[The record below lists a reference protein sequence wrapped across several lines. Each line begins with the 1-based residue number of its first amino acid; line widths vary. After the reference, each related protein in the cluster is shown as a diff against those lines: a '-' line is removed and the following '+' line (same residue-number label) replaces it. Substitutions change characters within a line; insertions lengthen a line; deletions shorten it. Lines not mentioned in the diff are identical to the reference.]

1 MSEEAFMQRTVT
13 CGSLRATDEGKSVI
27 LNGWVHRD
35 RNHGALHFINLRD
48 RYGLTQVVVDDDASA
63 ELQEVAASLKL
74 EYCIA
79 VKGIV
84 RRRPDSMI
92 NPDMA
97 TGEIEVNAE
106 KIEVLSQCA
115 VLPFMI
121 DDECNAKEDLRL
133 KYRFLDLRSKG
144 MTDRIVLRH
153 KIVKAIREYFYKT
166 DFLEIETPTLIRS
179 TPEGARDFL
188 VPSRIY
194 PGKFFALPQSPQLY
208 KQLLMVSG
216 MDKYFQI
223 ARCYRDEDP
232 RGDRQLEFTQLDI
245 EMSYVTRDDVLAM
258 MEDLFNDVFK
268 KVLNIDL
275 PKSFKRIAYNDAL
288 NTYGCDK
295 PDLRFGLEMHDA
307 SSFAAKSTFNAF
319 LEPLK
324 GKGAVKYLV
333 APHKDGFDYTRKYI
347 TELEDA
353 AKVYGAKGLAW
364 MKVQDGKLS
373 GGVTKYFA
381 GLEEEVLATTG
392 AKDGDLI
399 LLVAHDNWKKC
410 CNSLGAVRSKLGADL
425 KLINEDE
432 FAFCWIIDF
441 PLFEFN
447 EDEGHWEAA
456 HHMFS
461 MPQAEYIDTLEQ
473 DPGAVKGD
481 LYDLVL
487 NGYELASGS
496 IRIHD
501 IELQKR
507 IFRICNFPDDVAQE
521 RFGFLLDAFKFSPP
535 PHGGIAPGIDRL
547 CMIISK
553 VNTIREV
560 IAFPKNTAAMS
571 PMDDC
576 PAVVEPSQLN
586 DLKLQIVQ
594 EEK

>member
-92 NPDMA
+92 NPDMS
-97 TGEIEVNAE
+97 TGEIEVKAE

>member
-63 ELQEVAASLKL
+63 ELKEVAAYLKL

-97 TGEIEVNAE
+97 TGEIEVKAE

-507 IFRICNFPDDVAQE
+507 IFRICNFPADVAQE
-521 RFGFLLDAFKFSPP
+521 RFGFLLEAFKFSPP

>member
-97 TGEIEVNAE
+97 TGEIEVKAE

-324 GKGAVKYLV
+324 GNGAVKYLV

-364 MKVQDGKLS
+364 MKVQEGKLS

>member
-48 RYGLTQVVVDDDASA
+48 RYGLTQIVVDDDASA

-97 TGEIEVNAE
+97 TGEIEVKAE

-364 MKVQDGKLS
+364 MKVQEGKLS

>member
-97 TGEIEVNAE
+97 TGEIEVKAE

-381 GLEEEVLATTG
+381 GLEEDVLATTG

-521 RFGFLLDAFKFSPP
+521 RFGFLLEAFKFSPP

>member
-97 TGEIEVNAE
+97 TGEIEVKAE

-319 LEPLK
+319 LETLK

>member
-97 TGEIEVNAE
+97 TGEIEVKAE

-268 KVLNIDL
+268 KVLNINL

-364 MKVQDGKLS
+364 MKVQEGKLS

-461 MPQAEYIDTLEQ
+461 MPQAEYIETLEQ

-586 DLKLQIVQ
+586 DLKLKIVQ

>member
-97 TGEIEVNAE
+97 TGEIEVQAE

-268 KVLNIDL
+268 KVLNINL

-364 MKVQDGKLS
+364 MKVQEGKLS

-399 LLVAHDNWKKC
+399 LLVAHDHWKKC
-410 CNSLGAVRSKLGADL
+410 CYSLGAVRSKLGADL

-586 DLKLQIVQ
+586 DLKLKIVQ

>member
-13 CGSLRATDEGKSVI
+13 CGDLRATDEGKSVI

-48 RYGLTQVVVDDDASA
+48 RYGLTQVVVDDDASQ

-97 TGEIEVNAE
+97 TGEIEVKAE
-106 KIEVLSQCA
+106 KIEILSQCA

-245 EMSYVTRDDVLAM
+245 EMSYVTRDDVLLM

-268 KVLNIDL
+268 KVLDVDL
-275 PKSFKRIAYNDAL
+275 PKHFKRIAYNDAL

-381 GLEEEVLATTG
+381 GLEGEVLETTG

-441 PLFEFN
+441 PLFEYN

-461 MPQAEYIDTLEQ
+461 MPQAEYIDTLES

-576 PAVVEPSQLN
+576 PAYVEEGQLN
-586 DLKLQIVQ
+586 DLKLKIVQ

>member
-97 TGEIEVNAE
+97 TGEIEVKAE

-364 MKVQDGKLS
+364 MKVQEGKLS

-586 DLKLQIVQ
+586 DLKLKIVQ

>member
-97 TGEIEVNAE
+97 TGEIEVKAE

-188 VPSRIY
+188 VPSRNY

-295 PDLRFGLEMHDA
+295 PDLRFGLEMHDS

-373 GGVTKYFA
+373 GGVKKYFA

>member
-1 MSEEAFMQRTVT
+1 MSEEAFLQRTTT
-13 CGSLRATDEGKSVI
+13 CGALRACDEGKSVV

-48 RYGLTQVVVDDDASA
+48 RYGITQVVVDDDAPA
-63 ELQEVAASLKL
+63 ELQETAGRIKL

-97 TGEIEVNAE
+97 TG
-106 KIEVLSQCA
+106 KIEVKAEHIEILSQCA

-121 DDECNAKEDLRL
+121 EDENNAKEDLRL
-133 KYRFLDLRSKG
+133 KYRYLDLRSKG
-144 MTDRIVLRH
+144 MTDRIVMRH
-153 KIVKAIREYFYKT
+153 KIIKAIREYFYKT

-245 EMSYVTRDDVLAM
+245 EMSYVKRDDVLALI
-258 MEDLFNDVFK
+258 EDLFNDVFK
-268 KVLNIDL
+268 KVLDVDL
-275 PKSFKRIAYNDAL
+275 PKTFMRLSYNDAM
-288 NTYGCDK
+288 NRYGSDK
-295 PDLRFGLEMHDA
+295 PDLRFGLEIKDFP
-307 SSFAAKSTFNAF
+307 FAEGCSFNAF
-319 LEPLK
+319 TEALEK
-324 GKGAVKYLV
+324 GGCVKYIV
-333 APHKDGFDYTRKYI
+333 APKSDKKEYTRKYI

-364 MKVQDGKLS
+364 MKVQDGSLS
-373 GGVTKYFA
+373 GGVSKFFA
-381 GLEEEVLATTG
+381 DRSADIIKETG
-392 AKDGDLI
+392 AQDGDVILI
-399 LLVAHDNWKKC
+399 IAHENWKKC
-410 CNSLGAVRSKLGADL
+410 CNSMGAVRNKLGADL
-425 KLINEDE
+425 SLIGDGY
-432 FAFCWIIDF
+432 AFCWIIDF
-441 PLFEFN
+441 PLFEYN

-461 MPQAEYIDTLEQ
+461 MPQAEYIDTLES

-507 IFRICNFPDDVAQE
+507 IFRICNFSDEKAQE
-521 RFGFLLDAFKFSPP
+521 RFGFLLDAFRFSPP

-576 PAVVEPSQLN
+576 PAEVEDIQLKELC
-586 DLKLQIVQ
+586 LKIDIP
-594 EEK
+594 EKKD

>member
-48 RYGLTQVVVDDDASA
+48 RYGLTQIVVDDDASA

-97 TGEIEVNAE
+97 TGEIEVKAE

-364 MKVQDGKLS
+364 MKVQEGKLS

-521 RFGFLLDAFKFSPP
+521 RFGFLLEAFKFSPP

>member
-97 TGEIEVNAE
+97 TGEIEVKAE

>member
-97 TGEIEVNAE
+97 TGEIEVKAE

-333 APHKDGFDYTRKYI
+333 APHKDGVDYTRKYI

-364 MKVQDGKLS
+364 MKVQEGKLS

>member
-1 MSEEAFMQRTVT
+1 MSEEAFLQRTVT
-13 CGSLRATDEGKSVI
+13 CGDLRATDEGKSVI

-48 RYGLTQVVVDDDASA
+48 RYGLTQVVVDDDASQ

-97 TGEIEVNAE
+97 TGEIEVKAE
-106 KIEVLSQCA
+106 KIEILSQCA

-245 EMSYVTRDDVLAM
+245 EMSYVTRDDVLLM

-268 KVLNIDL
+268 KVLDVDL
-275 PKSFKRIAYNDAL
+275 PKHFKRIAYNDAL

-324 GKGAVKYLV
+324 GKGAVKYIV

-381 GLEEEVLATTG
+381 GLESEVLETTG

-441 PLFEFN
+441 PLFEYN

-461 MPQAEYIDTLEQ
+461 MPQAEYIDTLES

-576 PAVVEPSQLN
+576 PAYVEEGQLN
-586 DLKLQIVQ
+586 DLKLKIVQ